1 MSQIVSAGVSVS
13 SSNGYWT
20 YSYSAQSTGYLLLG
34 FSYKYGLYDTLLA
47 DLTPDGTPTGVGNL
61 LASMKLSDC
70 IPDDVECLVG
80 GYHIARFR
88 VNGSL
93 SGSYSAPY
101 SSGLNFSYGKTL
113 KTPILVPSN
122 VDLQLVSKINDF
134 WGSLDLNSEV
144 GGAKGYCSL
153 MPGTAKLVIA

>member
-1 MSQIVSAGVSVS
+1 MSQIVPPTVSVS

-20 YSYSAQSTGYLLLG
+20 YSYGAQPTGYLLLG
-34 FSYKYGLYDTLLA
+34 FSYKYELFNTILSDLSPDGIPTSTGTLLA
-47 DLTPDGTPTGVGNL
+47 TMN
-61 LASMKLSDC
+61 LSDC

-113 KTPILVPSN
+113 KTPILVPAN

-134 WGSLDLNSEV
+134 WGSLDLLHD
-144 GGAKGYCSL
+144 GGGNGYVSL
-153 MPGTAKLVIA
+153 LPGTAKLVIG